1 MIDIAIIGG
10 GPAGLTAG
18 LYAARSGR
26 SCLLFEEI
34 FVGGQAAKTFK
45 IENYPGF
52 AEGVEG
58 SQLGMNMEQQAVK
71 FGLEI
76 RYDPV
81 VKLELDGD
89 VKRVIT
95 EKETTEARTVIIA
108 TGAEPRKLGLADE
121 ERLTGAGVSYC
132 ATCDGAFFRG
142 RDVAVVGGGDTAVS
156 DALYLSKF
164 AKSVKVIHRRD
175 TLRASETL
183 QKAAFGDPKIEFL
196 WNSVPKELIGEDRLT
211 GILIE
216 NKQTGEQKKIDVDAV
231 FIAVGIE
238 PKSALVKDIL
248 ELTPEGY
255 IRTDC
260 IMQTSEK
267 GVYAAGDV
275 RDTPL
280 RQVVTAVADGAVA
293 ATKAVEYLTT

>member
-95 EKETTEARTVIIA
+95 EKDTTEARTVIIA

-132 ATCDGAFFRG
+132 AT
-142 RDVAVVGGGDTAVS
+142 
-156 DALYLSKF
+156 
-164 AKSVKVIHRRD
+164 
-175 TLRASETL
+175 
-183 QKAAFGDPKIEFL
+183 
-196 WNSVPKELIGEDRLT
+196 
-211 GILIE
+211 
-216 NKQTGEQKKIDVDAV
+216 
-231 FIAVGIE
+231 
-238 PKSALVKDIL
+238 
-248 ELTPEGY
+248 
-255 IRTDC
+255 
-260 IMQTSEK
+260 
-267 GVYAAGDV
+267 
-275 RDTPL
+275 
-280 RQVVTAVADGAVA
+280 
-293 ATKAVEYLTT
+293 